1 MFKVFAWWCFGGVFQ
16 GRHFPL
22 SLTAT
27 VTRYAIAMSQR
38 LRPSQRFCASQRFCP
53 SQPCDV
59 ACWLVIDLISFAL
72 KCLSEEVTLG
82 CTTEVHQFVG
92 VTE

>member
-27 VTRYAIAMSQR
+27 VTRYAIAM
-38 LRPSQRFCASQRFCP
+38 SQRFCP